1 MTHINLQIKNT
12 IFIKSDNDNNIRKIQ
27 ITDKYSQFVNL
38 GRSNESWKKLYFR
51 VFLVVG
57 EPLSTTYV
65 SWYLWIIC
73 NILTFDQSFS

>member
-38 GRSNESWKKLYFR
+38 GRSNES
-51 VFLVVG
+51 
-57 EPLSTTYV
+57 
-65 SWYLWIIC
+65 
-73 NILTFDQSFS
+73 